1 MPQNTCAPG
10 LKVGTDT
17 SSHHPTIFL
26 CVLISL
32 HDANLP
38 EQVIMG
44 VGFVKEQVV
53 IMIGYAETVTM

>member
-1 MPQNTCAPG
+1 METE
-10 LKVGTDT
+10 T
-17 SSHHPTIFL
+17 SSHHPTIFI

-44 VGFVKEQVV
+44 VGFVREQVG
-53 IMIGYAETVTM
+53 IMIGYAESHNVTMHRREIARI

>member
-1 MPQNTCAPG
+1 METE
-10 LKVGTDT
+10 T
-17 SSHHPTIFL
+17 SSHHPTIFI

-44 VGFVKEQVV
+44 VVFVREQVV
-53 IMIGYAETVTM
+53 IMIVNRACGTRQACPV